1 MIQSIILYSS
11 SACSC
16 EAYSYKDTKISD
28 HVFIP
33 SSPIRK
39 KQQIHLQKIVC
50 FFNGLRKDFNVKRV
64 YLIDGQTGRQ
74 TDIHICMRINYLF
87 PKSPGEIIYASF
99 MMSKIKTEW
108 NWWRTKRTRME
119 EAGIWTKNKRRV
131 QSVIQISCID
141 RLVKYFLGYMQE
153 GTFLWRGSFL

>member
-16 EAYSYKDTKISD
+16 EVYSYKDTQISD

-39 KQQIHLQKIVC
+39 EQQIHLQKIVC

-64 YLIDGQTGRQ
+64 YLIDGQTDRRTHLYANKLFIPEESRG
-74 TDIHICMRINYLF
+74 DYLCKF
-87 PKSPGEIIYASF
+87 YDVE
-99 MMSKIKTEW
+99 
-108 NWWRTKRTRME
+108 N
-119 EAGIWTKNKRRV
+119 KN
-131 QSVIQISCID
+131 
-141 RLVKYFLGYMQE
+141 
-153 GTFLWRGSFL
+153 